1 MNRWMKKVVLAAPLL
16 VSAAVLAGMP
26 ALAQNTQST
35 IGGNTTVALSSTF
48 LSALTTLKVTPGTIA
63 PTQLVGTTVNF
74 PVTGGA
80 IDEKTAAGQIV
91 HSGGL
96 TLTAGKTVVNLQNFI
111 VDTTGSSPIISG
123 LVVANGKLVG
133 RITLFDLTLPAD
145 LQVPLYES
153 AGVIAISDVTVK
165 LDAGAAQALNS
176 AFGVSAFTGGLDVG
190 TAYVLTVNTPE
201 AL

>member
-1 MNRWMKKVVLAAPLL
+1 MNRWMQRVAMAAPVA
-16 VSAAVLAGMP
+16 VSALMLAGAP
-26 ALAQNTQST
+26 AGAQNTQST
-35 IGGNTTVALSSTF
+35 IGGNTSVTLSSTF
-48 LSALTTLKVTPGTIA
+48 LSALTTLKVTPSTIG
-63 PTQLVGTTVNF
+63 PTQLIGATVNF

-80 IDEKTAAGQIV
+80 IDEKTAAAQIV

-111 VDTTGSSPIISG
+111 VDTTGSSPIITG

-133 RITLFDLTLPAD
+133 RITLFDLTLPSE
-145 LQVPLYES
+145 LKVPLYED
-153 AGVIAISDVTVK
+153 AGVLAISDIGVS

-190 TAYVLTVNTPE
+190 TAYLLTVNTPE

>member
-1 MNRWMKKVVLAAPLL
+1 MQKATFAASLLA
-16 VSAAVLAGMP
+16 SAAVLAAIP
-26 ALAQNTQST
+26 ASAQNTQST
-35 IGGNTTVALSSTF
+35 IGGDTTVALSSTF
-48 LSALTTLKVTPGTIA
+48 LSALTTLKVTPSTIA

-80 IDEKTAAGQIV
+80 LDQKTAAGQIV

-111 VDTTGSSPIISG
+111 VDTTGSSPIITG
-123 LVVANGKLVG
+123 LVVANGKMVG

-145 LQVPLYES
+145 LQVPLYED
-153 AGVIAISDVTVK
+153 AGLLVVSDVTVK

-176 AFGVSAFTGGLDVG
+176 AFGISAFTGGLDVG

-201 AL
+201 AQ